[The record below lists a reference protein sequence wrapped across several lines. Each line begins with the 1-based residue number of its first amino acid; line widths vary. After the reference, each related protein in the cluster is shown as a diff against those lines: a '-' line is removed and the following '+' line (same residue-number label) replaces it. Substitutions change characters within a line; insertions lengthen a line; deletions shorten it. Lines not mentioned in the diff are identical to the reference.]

1 MAYPAHIIHGSVA
14 TSARTAHVREMIEQ
28 VLFTMPGE
36 RVMYPDFG
44 VGLERLLFESTGN
57 EITVAT
63 QSLVSAALHRWLGD
77 VIAVKDVKVTVS
89 ESTLS
94 VEVAYQLLDNRQH
107 QRELFKL

>member
-1 MAYPAHIIHGSVA
+1 MSYPAHIIHGSVA
-14 TSARTAHVREMIEQ
+14 TSARASHVREMIEQ

-44 VGLERLLFESTGN
+44 VGLERLLFESTGS

-77 VIAVKDVKVTVS
+77 VIAVNDVKVTVS

-94 VEVAYQLLDNRQH
+94 VEVAYQLLDNRKH